1 MDTIN
6 IKINGNSVV
15 YEKNTMLYDISKDF
29 QNKNSILGAKINN
42 SLVPLNY
49 RLKKDCEV
57 EFIDF
62 CDLAGYKMYQAGLKF
77 IFEVA
82 LKDTYQNMEV
92 RFEHS
97 VPKGM
102 LAEVTGD
109 RVLTNDDIA
118 KIKGAMA
125 KIIDEDIKFEKFNI
139 EKKDM
144 IDFYIENNQSEKARN
159 ILNISDEVVSIYKL
173 KEHLNF
179 FYTMLPY
186 STKSINKFD
195 MVYLGKNRIIF
206 LFPSARTNGQIPEYV
221 HYDNIINSF
230 LEGKE
235 WLKKMKV
242 PYLADLNQLVSEC
255 KISDLIEANELLFEK
270 KISSIVDEITSNK
283 DKKIILIS
291 GPSSSGKTTTM
302 KRLSAYLKV
311 KGLKPVGISIDDYFV
326 DRDKTPKDENGDY
339 DYECLLAID
348 IKQFDTDLKALLN
361 GEEIKN
367 INDWIRLFDSLILV
381 IQKYQRG
388 ELSKKEESENKKREK
403 IIQQKLVKEFNEK
416 SNYFAYD
423 IEYSMEGV
431 SDYVLDS
438 NGKPIKTE
446 KDNYR
451 VKSLGRADIMLISK
465 PINNKIKIYSMEI
478 KEGTGAL
485 GGVLPNKSE
494 NENAP
499 SFGSGIAGHLK
510 NNVAII
516 NCARQGKAYIIK
528 DGKKKFDIRKTLLEE
543 IKYCLHFYNRFKLL
557 KNKNFNHLKDIEI
570 DKLELVEED
579 NSVELVFFL
588 GNYKYET
595 PSSFENHLGILGDPE
610 KYSEYAVKKLLN
622 NKKSDEIDLDYIKYE
637 DLFDFKV
644 LKTAKTCKDNN
655 FDLDIENYDVIEKTN
670 FKD

>member
-361 GEEIKN
+361 GEEIKIPSYDFITGTRSYGDKTVKLEENSIILIEGLHALNNDLTPSISDEYKYKIYLSPFIPLN
-367 INDWIRLFDSLILV
+367 IDRHNYISTIDLRLLRRIIRDNRTRGLNVWETIDIWQNVRNGEEKYIFPFIHQADV
-381 IQKYQRG
+381 II
-388 ELSKKEESENKKREK
+388 NTA
-403 IIQQKLVKEFNEK
+403 
-416 SNYFAYD
+416 FAYEVGV
-423 IEYSMEGV
+423 IKVFVEPLLYSV
-431 SDYVLDS
+431 
-438 NGKPIKTE
+438 KPDNPYYEEAARLIK
-446 KDNYR
+446 
-451 VKSLGRADIMLISK
+451 
-465 PINNKIKIYSMEI
+465 
-478 KEGTGAL
+478 
-485 GGVLPNKSE
+485 
-494 NENAP
+494 
-499 SFGSGIAGHLK
+499 FLK
-510 NNVAII
+510 NFLAIP
-516 NCARQGKAYIIK
+516 AEYI
-528 DGKKKFDIRKTLLEE
+528 
-543 IKYCLHFYNRFKLL
+543 
-557 KNKNFNHLKDIEI
+557 
-570 DKLELVEED
+570 
-579 NSVELVFFL
+579 
-588 GNYKYET
+588 GNE
-595 PSSFENHLGILGDPE
+595 SILREFIGYGLW
-610 KYSEYAVKKLLN
+610 KGR
-622 NKKSDEIDLDYIKYE
+622 
-637 DLFDFKV
+637 
-644 LKTAKTCKDNN
+644 
-655 FDLDIENYDVIEKTN
+655 
-670 FKD
+670 

>member
-302 KRLSAYLKV
+302 KKLSAYLKV

-361 GEEIKN
+361 GEEIKIPSYDFITGTRSYGDKTVKLEENSIILIEGLHALNNDLTPSISDEYKYKIYLSPFIPLN
-367 INDWIRLFDSLILV
+367 IDRHNYISTIDLRLLRRIIRDNRTRGLNVWETIDIWQNVRNGEEKYIFPFIHQADV
-381 IQKYQRG
+381 II
-388 ELSKKEESENKKREK
+388 NTA
-403 IIQQKLVKEFNEK
+403 
-416 SNYFAYD
+416 FAYEVGV
-423 IEYSMEGV
+423 IKVFVEPLLYSV
-431 SDYVLDS
+431 
-438 NGKPIKTE
+438 KPDNPYYEEAARLIK
-446 KDNYR
+446 
-451 VKSLGRADIMLISK
+451 
-465 PINNKIKIYSMEI
+465 
-478 KEGTGAL
+478 
-485 GGVLPNKSE
+485 
-494 NENAP
+494 
-499 SFGSGIAGHLK
+499 FLK
-510 NNVAII
+510 NFLAIP
-516 NCARQGKAYIIK
+516 AEYI
-528 DGKKKFDIRKTLLEE
+528 
-543 IKYCLHFYNRFKLL
+543 
-557 KNKNFNHLKDIEI
+557 
-570 DKLELVEED
+570 
-579 NSVELVFFL
+579 
-588 GNYKYET
+588 GNE
-595 PSSFENHLGILGDPE
+595 SILREFIGYGLW
-610 KYSEYAVKKLLN
+610 KGRS
-622 NKKSDEIDLDYIKYE
+622 
-637 DLFDFKV
+637 
-644 LKTAKTCKDNN
+644 
-655 FDLDIENYDVIEKTN
+655 
-670 FKD
+670 